1 MNDFETL
8 KECPNCGQQVLEA
21 APVCKFCRH
30 RFSNEPIDLAI
41 DSRGAQTGHLER
53 HRTRLA
59 LIGIAMIAIGIAAFI
74 VLSSG
79 GGGSGDGDPEAD
91 DVLSSA
97 QLESSLESQIQ
108 SRTGTPVESISCPE
122 GGGQNESASC
132 DVTFAD
138 GEVQPI
144 LVDIEAVSPNPR
156 VQIRLP
162 DE

>member
-1 MNDFETL
+1 M
-8 KECPNCGQQVLEA
+8 
-21 APVCKFCRH
+21 
-30 RFSNEPIDLAI
+30 
-41 DSRGAQTGHLER
+41 
-53 HRTRLA
+53 A
-59 LIGIAMIAIGIAAFI
+59 LIGIATIAVGIAAF
-74 VLSSG
+74 VALSSG
-79 GGGSGDGDPEAD
+79 GGSSGDRDPGAD

-97 QLESSLESQIQ
+97 QLESNLESQIQ
-108 SRTGTPVESISCPE
+108 SQTGTAIESISCPE